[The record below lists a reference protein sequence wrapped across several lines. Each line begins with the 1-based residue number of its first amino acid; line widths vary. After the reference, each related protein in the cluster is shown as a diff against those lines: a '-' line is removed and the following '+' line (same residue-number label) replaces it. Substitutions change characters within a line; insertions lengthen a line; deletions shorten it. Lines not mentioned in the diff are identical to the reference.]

1 MAESLGFFYFPF
13 SAPAMMKCLHCRP
26 STLWVGTKTPRV
38 VASINGIHTQLSGG
52 EESLTLKDK
61 VGGSWSSDSVV
72 AAYSIQ

>member
-1 MAESLGFFYFPF
+1 MFLLLSFLCTSDDEVSPL
-13 SAPAMMKCLHCRP
+13 SAIYPLSGYEDSA
-26 STLWVGTKTPRV
+26 V

-61 VGGSWSSDSVV
+61 VGGSRSSDSVI